1 MSSGS
6 KSISAGRLSG
16 FVVSGGAGMGEGLGW
31 GTRSSSIPPFK
42 GVGSSGGGSCPH
54 SSRWCVDVVAG
65 GFADLPSPP
74 WLACHQ

>member
-16 FVVSGGAGMGEGLGW
+16 FVVSGGGGMGEGLGW

-42 GVGSSGGGSCPH
+42 GVGSSGGGSCSH

-74 WLACHQ
+74 WLACH